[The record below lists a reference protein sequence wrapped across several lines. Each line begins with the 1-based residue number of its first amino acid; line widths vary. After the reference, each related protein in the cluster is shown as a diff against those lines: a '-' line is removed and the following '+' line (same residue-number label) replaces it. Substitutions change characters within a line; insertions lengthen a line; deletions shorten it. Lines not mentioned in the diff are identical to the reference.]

1 MTSSTNPELVLCP
14 IECINYDQPDFVEKH
29 STFLI
34 TLIGALSACAGV
46 VLTYFL
52 KSRCNKIKFG
62 CIECERNV
70 VNLEASQIEIQNT
83 N

>member
-1 MTSSTNPELVLCP
+1 MTSSTNPELILCP
-14 IECINYDQPDFVEKH
+14 IECLEPQADFVEKH

-52 KSRCNKIKFG
+52 KSRCNKIKVG

-70 VNLEASQIEIQNT
+70 VSLEASQIEIQNS